1 MIDNKEILEKI
12 RDAQNDT
19 RYILDD
25 STPKKGLIKTL
36 TIWFSSY
43 LVFSIILYFISNY
56 AMTSLN
62 ENLFSLVRVM
72 TVILFLLTIV
82 IYVISVYKIKM
93 TFKEKDF
100 LTFFTCFIAIMAFI
114 RMIFPISYWLKADF
128 LLSIFDSF
136 PIESLVV
143 ILALFVLFNYFRTK
157 TILLI
162 ILLNIVGEIAVVYF
176 ISSFLNSNM
185 PTEMMIKLYDMSMIL
200 KNNGG
205 FVMISFAFLLILL
218 NLKKV

>member
-36 TIWFSSY
+36 TIWFLSY
-43 LVFSIILYFISNY
+43 LIFSIILYFISNY

-100 LTFFTCFIAIMAFI
+100 LTFFTCFIAI
-114 RMIFPISYWLKADF
+114 SYWLKADF

-176 ISSFLNSNM
+176 ISSFLNSNI

>member
-43 LVFSIILYFISNY
+43 LAFSIILYFISNY

-100 LTFFTCFIAIMAFI
+100 LTFFYLFYCHYGF
-114 RMIFPISYWLKADF
+114 YKNDF
-128 LLSIFDSF
+128 S
-136 PIESLVV
+136 
-143 ILALFVLFNYFRTK
+143 
-157 TILLI
+157 
-162 ILLNIVGEIAVVYF
+162 YF
-176 ISSFLNSNM
+176 ILVKSRFSTIYF
-185 PTEMMIKLYDMSMIL
+185 
-200 KNNGG
+200 
-205 FVMISFAFLLILL
+205 
-218 NLKKV
+218 